1 MHDFSDAFLKNHFSD
16 KHVLIT
22 GGLGFLGSNVANR
35 LVTLG
40 ASVIILDSLHPSY
53 GGNEHNIDPINKN
66 NIQVVIGD
74 VRNKALIES
83 LVKSADVIYHFAAQ
97 VSYIDSANMPF
108 EDLEVNLLGTLNIL
122 ETCRHINPSAKILFA
137 SSRLVIGASSSQLIN
152 EEHPTHPLSIYGVHK
167 LAAEK
172 YFSIYHHNYGSPT
185 TVLRITNPY
194 GPRQQI
200 KHNKYSIV
208 GWFIRLAMEG
218 KELTIFGDGQQLR
231 NYIYV
236 EDIVDAFI
244 RCGATPRT
252 NGQLYFVGSKE
263 NIEFREMTKLVIE
276 TVGNGTL
283 RHVPWPSNY
292 EHVETGDVNIDT
304 TKLRKEIGWDA
315 QCSLKDGII
324 RTIEYYSRHWRY
336 YVSKKT
342 KPLNYR

>member
-1 MHDFSDAFLKNHFSD
+1 MQDFSDALLKNYFSD

-40 ASVIILDSLHPSY
+40 ASVMILDSLHPRY

-74 VRNKALIES
+74 VRNKTLLES
-83 LVKSADVIYHFAAQ
+83 LVKSVDVIYHFAAQ
-97 VSYIDSANMPF
+97 VSYLDSANIPY

-137 SSRLVIGASSSQLIN
+137 SSRLVIGASGSQLIN
-152 EEHPTHPLSIYGVHK
+152 EEHPTHPLSIYGAHK

-172 YFSIYHHNYGSPT
+172 YFSIYYHNYGIPT

-218 KELTIFGDGQQLR
+218 KELTIFGNGKQRR

-244 RCGATPRT
+244 RCGATFRT
-252 NGQLYFVGSKE
+252 NGKLYFVGSKE
-263 NIEFREMTKLVIE
+263 NIEFCTMAKIVIE
-276 TVGNGTL
+276 TVGKGSI

-292 EHVETGDVNIDT
+292 EHIETGDVNIDT
-304 TKLRKEIGWDA
+304 TKLRKEIDWEA
-315 QCSLKDGII
+315 QCSIKDGIM
-324 RTIEYYSRHWRY
+324 RTIEYYSQHWRH
-336 YVSKKT
+336 YVNK
-342 KPLNYR
+342 